1 MHPTLAIVFA
11 LGPAFAL
18 THAGQRDA
26 AAPTRASGGSSTPAP
41 DNGQSAGPTIDL
53 RGLEPLDP
61 QMRADLEQAIL
72 RKSAPVIARYA
83 VPAAKIRVT
92 IAWHDVAT
100 FDYAL
105 VLEIA
110 PHDGRPAQQDRRSTG
125 KDSEQGEL
133 GDMVEA
139 ALERQLDDW
148 TRARDQALAATPPPP
163 TPVAPP
169 TTPPERTD
177 RVRPLGA
184 MGWVGIGSLV
194 AGAAGLGVGVGLLL
208 REPSPHPTDETKLR
222 SWKPGG
228 IGFAVAGGVA
238 LLAGATLVGIDA
250 RRHAQRRRAT
260 ALAPWAGRGTAGLSF
275 AAAF

>member
-1 MHPTLAIVFA
+1 MHPTLALVFA
-11 LGPAFAL
+11 LGHAFAL
-18 THAGQRDA
+18 THAGQRNDA
-26 AAPTRASGGSSTPAP
+26 APARAAGGSSTPAP
-41 DNGQSAGPTIDL
+41 ADGQSAGPTIDL

-61 QMRADLEQAIL
+61 QMRADLEQAIA
-72 RKSAPVIARYA
+72 RKCAPVIARYT

-110 PHDGRPAQQDRRSTG
+110 PHDGRPAQEDRRSTG
-125 KDSEQGEL
+125 KDSEQSEL

-139 ALERQLDDW
+139 ALERQLDEW
-148 TRARDQALAATPPPP
+148 TRAREQALAATPPPP
-163 TPVAPP
+163 AVTPTTVAPP
-169 TTPPERTD
+169 ERADTG
-177 RVRPLGA
+177 RPLGA
-184 MGWVGIGSLV
+184 MGWVGLGSLV

-208 REPSPHPTDETKLR
+208 REPTPHPTDETKLR

-238 LLAGATLVGIDA
+238 LVAGAALVGIDA
-250 RRHAQRRRAT
+250 RRHAKRRRTT